1 MIDFYDQHFGYIGF
15 GALLGKTFSKLCQS
29 AHHIVISVSN

>member
-15 GALLGKTFSKLCQS
+15 GALLGKTFSNLS
-29 AHHIVISVSN
+29 VHHIVISVSN